1 MIQTAPRSF
10 CSFRIVRT
18 CLAPLGAD
26 YVFAGNIYE
35 TECKAGLAGRGLAF
49 LKEVCDNTC
58 LPVYAIGGMTP
69 DRLPD
74 VLEAGAKG
82 ACMMSGFMKL

>member
-1 MIQTAPRSF
+1 MSALLKSLVQTMYLQEIF
-10 CSFRIVRT
+10 
-18 CLAPLGAD
+18 
-26 YVFAGNIYE
+26 YE

-69 DRLPD
+69 DRLPG

-82 ACMMSGFMKL
+82 ACHDVGIYEAIIRLLR